1 MRKKKL
7 LGILTAAALCLGMT
21 GCGENQMPELTDAQ
35 VKEIGQ
41 YVAFILM
48 KYNSNGGADGT
59 DPEAFRTGGIC
70 GDGIRGTF
78 RHGTGG

>member
-48 KYNSNGGADGT
+48 KYNSNGGSRLVELTEQIGRASCR
-59 DPEAFRTGGIC
+59 ERV
-70 GDGIRGTF
+70 
-78 RHGTGG
+78 

>member
-48 KYNSNGGADGT
+48 KYNSNEIGRA
-59 DPEAFRTGGIC
+59 
-70 GDGIRGTF
+70 
-78 RHGTGG
+78 HV